1 MTSVNQFEKL
11 TDLDRDVIDNCIY
24 KTAKKD
30 MQAFEQLYK
39 LTSPS
44 VYGFSLSFLKNTYD
58 AEDIMHDL
66 YINIYKSAEKYKSS
80 GKPMAW
86 ILTIARNLCLQKLRE
101 QAKKEDVPCEDW
113 ERALSENQ
121 GLSFEDRMIVSKCM
135 KILDDEERQIV
146 LLHAVAGFK
155 HRETAQCMNILLP
168 TVLSKYN
175 RAIKKLKNELEKES
189 EAI

>member
-24 KTAKKD
+24 ETAKKN
-30 MQAFEQLYK
+30 MQAFEQLYNI
-39 LTSPS
+39 TSSS

-58 AEDIMHDL
+58 AEDVMHDL

-101 QAKKEDVPCEDW
+101 KAKNTDAPCEDW
-113 ERALSENQ
+113 EIALSENQ
-121 GLSFEDRMIVSKCM
+121 GMAFEDRMLVSKCM
-135 KILDDEERQIV
+135 RILDDEERQIV
-146 LLHAVAGFK
+146 LFHAVAGFK
-155 HRETAQCMNILLP
+155 HRETAEYMNMLLP

-189 EAI
+189 DAI